1 MPAPALQSAFG
12 NHGSLLLLSGSVE
25 SNAHGLD
32 TFNGRYQ
39 GIAAAG
45 SGLIGGQPVPG
56 FEGFTIDTAR
66 PEMLGAYRVWEVRGR
81 GIEGGKAERRLDGFP
96 DPHYS
101 LTDWDR
107 VDDAWL
113 TRTPSKI
120 TEGMTGSFGGST
132 VCMAC
137 NPKPLG
143 SGWYEVR
150 GSFVGIIRPKPRQR
164 TITVNGQTI
173 SSDKLV
179 VSLPGGWTTPQKGVA
194 QLPKIVVRDRY
205 FGMSMAPTQLI
216 PGPAMPPNPPAIK
229 VLTLSGVDVTKY
241 WPGGWHLSSLG
252 DDQISDRSLHAVD
265 WVYEYQWPAT
275 P

>member
-1 MPAPALQSAFG
+1 MLSIIRHGGTAP
-12 NHGSLLLLSGSVE
+12 LLTEKRLIRRA
-25 SNAHGLD
+25 NGLD
-32 TFNGRYQ
+32 GGTLRYSATSADAFHD
-39 GIAAAG
+39 GDTLADAP
-45 SGLIGGQPVPG
+45 GLIVQDCEYELDGTDFDFSLSV
-56 FEGFTIDTAR
+56 
-66 PEMLGAYRVWEVRGR
+66 LGVDGA
-81 GIEGGKAERRLDGFP
+81 KAERRLDGFP

-107 VDDAWL
+107 VEDAWL
-113 TRTPSKI
+113 TRTPGKI

-132 VCMAC
+132 VCVSC
-137 NPKPLG
+137 NPKPLEA
-143 SGWYEVR
+143 GWYEVR

-179 VSLPGGWTTPQKGVA
+179 VNLPGGWTTPQKGVA

-205 FGMSMAPTQLI
+205 FGMSLAPTQLI
-216 PGPAMPPNPPAIK
+216 PGPATPPNPPAIK
-229 VLTLSGVDVTKY
+229 VFTLSGVDVTRY

-252 DDQISDRSLHAVD
+252 DDQIADRSLHAVD
-265 WVYEYQWPAT
+265 WVYEYQWPVT